1 MNDLKSM
8 TYDEILQL
16 CLSLGLQKFRAKQI
30 YGWMCKGVDSFDEMS
45 NIPKADKE
53 KLQQSCY
60 ISNVAI
66 EQKFCSNLDETVKYL
81 YRLNDGEYIES
92 VVMKYKHGRSVC
104 VSTQVGCLMGCKF
117 CASTLNGKKRDLTA
131 GEILSQVFTAQR
143 DIGERISNIVLMGM
157 GEPLDNFDNVMRF
170 LQLVSSE
177 DGLNIGMRHISLST
191 CGLVDKIDELGDKRL
206 QLTLSVSLHAPNDE
220 IRDKIMPI
228 NHKYKI
234 NELIAACK
242 RYIDKTGRRISFEY
256 ALIAGVNDSDECA
269 VQLAH
274 LLHGMICHINLIP
287 ANPVK
292 ERGFTMP
299 DKANVYRFEQKL
311 LSLGMN
317 ATVRRTLG
325 ADIAASCGQ
334 LRAKHE
340 QGINGK

>member
-8 TYDEILQL
+8 TYDEILEL
-16 CLSLGLQKFRAKQI
+16 CLALGLQKFRAKQI
-30 YGWMCKGVDSFDEMS
+30 YGWMCKGVDGFVQMS
-45 NIPKADKE
+45 NIPKADIAKLKE
-53 KLQQSCY
+53 CCY
-60 ISNVAI
+60 ISSVQI
-66 EQKFCSNLDETVKYL
+66 EEKFCSKIDDTVKYL
-81 YRLNDGEYIES
+81 YKLNDGEYIES

-131 GEILSQVFTAQR
+131 GEILSQVFTAQA

-157 GEPLDNFDNVMRF
+157 GEPLDNFENVMRF
-170 LQLVSSE
+170 LELVSSE

-191 CGLVDKIDELGDKRL
+191 CGLVPKIDELAEKHM

-228 NHKYKI
+228 NHKYKTD
-234 NELIAACK
+234 ELISACK

-256 ALIAGVNDSDECA
+256 ALISGVNDSDECA
-269 VQLAH
+269 MQLAN
-274 LLHGMICHINLIP
+274 LLKGMICHINLIP

-299 DKANVYRFEQKL
+299 NKANVYRFEQKL
-311 LSLGMN
+311 IGLGMN

-340 QGINGK
+340 RENNG